1 MNAIATPADGMQERL
16 IVGLDVP
23 TVAEAEK
30 VVRELDGTVSF

>member
-1 MNAIATPADGMQERL
+1 MNAAMPAMKEKL

-30 VVRELDGTVSF
+30 VVREV